1 MDKKKLAFI
10 EKKVRAAAL
19 LLEEAAAAAKEL
31 TGKHGEF
38 GYMYEAIDELS
49 DEVYFR
55 SLDVKQLLKV
65 D

>member
-10 EKKVRAAAL
+10 EKKVRTAAF

-38 GYMYEAIDELS
+38 GYMYEEIDELS
-49 DEVYFR
+49 DEVYSR
-55 SLDVKQLLKV
+55 SVDLKQLLKY

>member
-10 EKKVRAAAL
+10 EKKVSAASL

-31 TGKHGEF
+31 IGKHGEF
-38 GYMYEAIDELS
+38 GYMYEEIDELS
-49 DEVYFR
+49 YEVYSR
-55 SLDVKQLLKV
+55 SVDLKQLLEY